1 MAGKTSAARTIA
13 PGIILERD
21 VPVPMPDGVRLAAN
35 VFRPA
40 AAGSEAEP
48 AAETLPAILSVTP
61 YGKDKLP
68 DRKFMLLM
76 RLAGVRFGKLDC
88 SRWTGFEA
96 PDPIYWVRQGYVVAQ
111 ADVRGMHASEGSAGV
126 LSNQDAEDYA
136 ALIAWAAA
144 QPWCNGRVG
153 LIGVSYLAMSQF
165 RVAALRPP
173 AIKAI
178 CPWEAVTDQFRE
190 LAFQDGIP
198 ETGFVSTWW
207 KRRLVPAHN
216 KGFPMAEDYPAN
228 IERHPLDDDYWA
240 GKRPALEK
248 IDVPA
253 LVCAS

>member
-190 LAFQDGIP
+190 L
-198 ETGFVSTWW
+198 
-207 KRRLVPAHN
+207 
-216 KGFPMAEDYPAN
+216 
-228 IERHPLDDDYWA
+228 
-240 GKRPALEK
+240 
-248 IDVPA
+248 
-253 LVCAS
+253 